1 MGTFKVLSN
10 RGKEKIMSSIVYDIH
25 KRDLPLAKSVTKP
38 DGWDFRNKEMQI
50 LKRELQMLCD
60 EEKEMAREKTARQQ
74 LVIRVLGASTKIIDK
89 WDEMAFL
96 RDVTIAAKDQEVEE
110 SRKLLKET
118 KQRQTQLEK
127 EKKENLAEIAR
138 LVQNLENL
146 RATNKE
152 REQKSKDLKKEFTDV
167 KASNKRLTNAVKAA
181 SEGNTILK
189 NTLEKVHGEFDGTLK
204 ETEGTQ

>member
-1 MGTFKVLSN
+1 MGRVKSTKSRENMTSIAVDVL
-10 RGKEKIMSSIVYDIH
+10 
-25 KRDLPLAKSVTKP
+25 KRDLPPAKSLPKP
-38 DGWDFRNKEMQI
+38 DGWDYRNKEMQI

-96 RDVTIAAKDQEVEE
+96 RDVTIASKDEEVLE

-118 KQRQTQLEK
+118 KARQTQLEK

-138 LVQNLENL
+138 LEENLENL
-146 RATNKE
+146 RQTNKD

-204 ETEGTQ
+204 ETEGPQ

>member
-1 MGTFKVLSN
+1 MGTYKQ
-10 RGKEKIMSSIVYDIH
+10 RQREIMSSIVYDIH
-25 KRDLPLAKSVTKP
+25 KRELPPAKSVQKP
-38 DGWDFRNKEMQI
+38 EGWDFRNKEMQI

-89 WDEMAFL
+89 WDEMAYL
-96 RDVTIAAKDQEVEE
+96 RDVTIALKDKEVED

-127 EKKENLAEIAR
+127 EKKENL
-138 LVQNLENL
+138 ENL
-146 RATNKE
+146 RANNKE

-204 ETEGTQ
+204 ETEAAKE

>member
-1 MGTFKVLSN
+1 MG
-10 RGKEKIMSSIVYDIH
+10 
-25 KRDLPLAKSVTKP
+25 
-38 DGWDFRNKEMQI
+38 
-50 LKRELQMLCD
+50 KRELQMLCD

-96 RDVTIAAKDQEVEE
+96 RDVTIASKDEEVEE

-118 KQRQTQLEK
+118 KARQTQLEK
-127 EKKENLAEIAR
+127 EKKDNLAEIAR
-138 LVQNLENL
+138 LEENLENL
-146 RATNKE
+146 RQTNKN

>member
-1 MGTFKVLSN
+1 
-10 RGKEKIMSSIVYDIH
+10 
-25 KRDLPLAKSVTKP
+25 
-38 DGWDFRNKEMQI
+38 MQI
-50 LKRELQMLCD
+50 LKKDLQIICD
-60 EEKEMAREKTARQQ
+60 EEREASREKTARQQ

-138 LVQNLENL
+138 LEQNLDNL
-146 RATNKE
+146 RQTNKE
-152 REQKSKDLKKEFTDV
+152 REQKSKDLK
-167 KASNKRLTNAVKAA
+167 
-181 SEGNTILK
+181 
-189 NTLEKVHGEFDGTLK
+189 
-204 ETEGTQ
+204 

>member
-1 MGTFKVLSN
+1 MGI
-10 RGKEKIMSSIVYDIH
+10 EKMSSIVYDIH
-25 KRDLPLAKSVTKP
+25 KKELQPAKSVTKP
-38 DGWDFRNKEMQI
+38 NGWDFKNKEMQI

-89 WDEMAFL
+89 WDEMAYL
-96 RDVTIAAKDQEVEE
+96 RDVTIASKDMEVED

-118 KQRQTQLEK
+118 KQRQKQLEK
-127 EKKENLAEIAR
+127 EKKENLAEIDR
-138 LVQNLENL
+138 LEQNLENL
-146 RATNKE
+146 RQTNKD

-189 NTLEKVHGEFDGTLK
+189 NTLEKVHGEFDGTIK
-204 ETEGTQ
+204 ETEGGQ